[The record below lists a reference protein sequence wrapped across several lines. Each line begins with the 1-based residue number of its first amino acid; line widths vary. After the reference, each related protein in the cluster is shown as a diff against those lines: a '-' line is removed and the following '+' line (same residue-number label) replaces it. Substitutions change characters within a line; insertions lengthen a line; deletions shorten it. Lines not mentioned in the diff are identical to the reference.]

1 MCSSSELQLTE
12 VLSSSLFWWVYP
24 YLSIRHLIQIKFP
37 FPPHYNYFPFH
48 HRAMHKFAHQ
58 PLDKCPCL
66 LCSGTEFMFLCTF
79 VRLPEDTTVII
90 PHLSQCA
97 VSVIT
102 DSLSMCFFAPDKLK
116 KETSV
121 NVTLLIQFGRSS
133 LCWFWEAS
141 SQSPALLNCCMHK
154 QNLQYEVTT
163 VHFSCIW
170 NFRLCLPNTTYLSG
184 AY

>member
-1 MCSSSELQLTE
+1 MCSSSELQQKFSPPACSDE
-12 VLSSSLFWWVYP
+12 FIHISPSSISSKLN
-24 YLSIRHLIQIKFP
+24 SP

-58 PLDKCPCL
+58 PLDKRPCL

-141 SQSPALLNCCMHK
+141 SHSPSFIELLPVQAKCTIRGYHSALL
-154 QNLQYEVTT
+154 LYIE
-163 VHFSCIW
+163 
-170 NFRLCLPNTTYLSG
+170 L
-184 AY
+184 